1 MRFQFFSSYLTATAL
16 ILSASSVAQA
26 ADEDFFLKGIIRKQ
40 QPELAS
46 RRLPDWL
53 QTKPASLNPEFEQLL
68 KPGKSFNAPNNSASE
83 HTVMQGRWIFV
94 SFGMPAEEMKAAAEE
109 ASATHSLLVFRGVEK
124 DGNTGSIT
132 RRLYK
137 LIKPLKPVPATV
149 IDPLLFTRFNVTAV
163 PTMIESNS
171 QQETRIARGLPGFE
185 WLSKQDPGDAGQ
197 KGPVFEITEPDMI
210 EEMKRRME
218 NIDWA
223 RQKEDA
229 VAGFWK
235 KQDEF
240 VLPVAKE
247 NRTRNVDVS
256 IVSSQ
261 DIRHPD
267 GRIIFKKGDKI
278 NPQAII
284 PMRHAYIVFDATRQ
298 EQVKIAK
305 KMGDVLLKK
314 QRPVVYLFSKID
326 KDSGWKHY
334 NETVAILNG
343 PIYKLNKQIVDRF
356 QLQALPSL
364 IEGQGDHVVVSEV
377 LSEER

>member
-1 MRFQFFSSYLTATAL
+1 MRFQFFSAYLTATAL

-26 ADEDFFLKGIIRKQ
+26 IDEDFFLKDVIRKQ

-53 QTKPASLNPEFEQLL
+53 QTKPAALNPEFEQLL
-68 KPGKSFNAPNNSASE
+68 QTGKSFNAPNNSASE
-83 HTVMQGRWIFV
+83 NKVIQGRWIFV
-94 SFGMPAEEMKAAAEE
+94 SFGMPAEEIKAAAEE
-109 ASATHSLLVFRGVEK
+109 APATQSILVFRGVEK
-124 DGNTGSIT
+124 EGNTAGIT

-137 LIKPLKPVPATV
+137 IIKPLKPVPATV

-171 QQETRIARGLPGFE
+171 QQETRVTRGLPGFD
-185 WLSKQDPGDAGQ
+185 WLSKQDPGDVGQ

-223 RQKEDA
+223 KQKEDA
-229 VAGFWK
+229 TAGFWK

-240 VLPVAKE
+240 NLSVAKE
-247 NRTRNVDVS
+247 NRTRNIDAS

-267 GRIIFKKGDKI
+267 GRVIFKKGDKI
-278 NPQAII
+278 NPQAIM

-305 KMGDVLLKK
+305 KMGDELLKK

-326 KDSGWKHY
+326 KNRGWKHY

-343 PIYKLNKQIVDRF
+343 PLYKLNKQIVDRF

-364 IEGQGDHVVVSEV
+364 IEGQGDHVVVSEI
-377 LSEER
+377 LSEGR

>member
-1 MRFQFFSSYLTATAL
+1 MRFQFFSAYLTATAL

-26 ADEDFFLKGIIRKQ
+26 IDEDFFLKDVIRKQ

-53 QTKPASLNPEFEQLL
+53 QTKPAALNPEFEQLL
-68 KPGKSFNAPNNSASE
+68 QPGKSFNAPNNSASE
-83 HTVMQGRWIFV
+83 HKVIQGRWIFV
-94 SFGMPAEEMKAAAEE
+94 SFGMPAEEIKAAAEE
-109 ASATHSLLVFRGVEK
+109 ASATQSILVFRGVEK
-124 DGNTGSIT
+124 EGNTGGIT

-137 LIKPLKPVPATV
+137 IIKPLKPVPATV

-171 QQETRIARGLPGFE
+171 QQETRIARGLPGFD
-185 WLSKQDPGDAGQ
+185 WLSRQDPGDAGQ

-223 RQKEDA
+223 KQKEDA
-229 VAGFWK
+229 IAGFWK

-240 VLPVAKE
+240 NLSVAKE
-247 NRTRNVDVS
+247 NRTRNIDAS

-267 GRIIFKKGDKI
+267 GRVIFKKGDKI
-278 NPQAII
+278 NPQAIM

-305 KMGDVLLKK
+305 KMGDELLKK

-326 KDSGWKHY
+326 KNRGWKHY

-343 PIYKLNKQIVDRF
+343 PLYKLNKQIVDRF

-364 IEGQGDHVVVSEV
+364 IEGQGDHVVVSEI
-377 LSEER
+377 LSEGR